1 MSRIT
6 YLDIDELNDRL
17 SELEDLELN
26 VTSAQDDLDNANA
39 DTPESDIED
48 LESALRFAKNQF
60 AIPEQEE
67 LKQLRELKDQIGESR
82 GKISEDGG
90 PFIRE
95 DCFEDY
101 ARELAEE
108 IGAIPDDA
116 SWPCTCIDW
125 EQAADELKMDYTS
138 VEWGG
143 DTYYYRP

>member
-26 VTSAQDDLDNANA
+26 VASAQSEYDDCPHGDKDELDNLRDALEEA
-39 DTPESDIED
+39 ESNFSKED
-48 LESALRFAKNQF
+48 R
-60 AIPEQEE
+60 EE

-82 GKISEDGG
+82 GKISDDGG

-108 IGAIPDDA
+108 IGAIPNDA

-125 EQAADELKMDYTS
+125 EQAANELKMGYTS